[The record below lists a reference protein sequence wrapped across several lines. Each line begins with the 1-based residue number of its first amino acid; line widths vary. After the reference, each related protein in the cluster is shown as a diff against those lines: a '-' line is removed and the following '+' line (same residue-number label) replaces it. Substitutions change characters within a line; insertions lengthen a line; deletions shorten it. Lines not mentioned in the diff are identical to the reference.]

1 MPTYVSRH
9 NSRKQLV
16 VLGER
21 IASAESYDRFYD
33 IGWEGFQRRALPL
46 VWLEAGRL
54 LFRYSEATIEQSRTL
69 REVDKSTSSRRARYS
84 GIRLSGREGQGALY
98 MGSLGGVVRERV
110 HYSGSGSGAGL
121 ILPGGIDHTRVA
133 IRTLTSAPVAAAAN
147 GANFFHVY
155 RLRTSVLLAD
165 IRVVA
170 LRNMFL
176 DVLEAPGG
184 RARFGLS
191 PAATAEGLIHAV
203 LAPQDYSAARGLAD
217 AVCDVG
223 TARGIA
229 GLMATSARTDSDS
242 GMILENQG
250 DGVEGL
256 VYALFGSAEARLDV
270 LQPLASYGSFREM
283 RDAAQVM
290 PGFSRV
296 A

>member
-110 HYSGSGSGAGL
+110 HYSEAALGRGSSCRAASTTHVSPSG
-121 ILPGGIDHTRVA
+121 P
-133 IRTLTSAPVAAAAN
+133 
-147 GANFFHVY
+147 
-155 RLRTSVLLAD
+155 
-165 IRVVA
+165 
-170 LRNMFL
+170 
-176 DVLEAPGG
+176 
-184 RARFGLS
+184 
-191 PAATAEGLIHAV
+191 
-203 LAPQDYSAARGLAD
+203 
-217 AVCDVG
+217 
-223 TARGIA
+223 
-229 GLMATSARTDSDS
+229 
-242 GMILENQG
+242 
-250 DGVEGL
+250 
-256 VYALFGSAEARLDV
+256 
-270 LQPLASYGSFREM
+270 
-283 RDAAQVM
+283 
-290 PGFSRV
+290 
-296 A
+296 